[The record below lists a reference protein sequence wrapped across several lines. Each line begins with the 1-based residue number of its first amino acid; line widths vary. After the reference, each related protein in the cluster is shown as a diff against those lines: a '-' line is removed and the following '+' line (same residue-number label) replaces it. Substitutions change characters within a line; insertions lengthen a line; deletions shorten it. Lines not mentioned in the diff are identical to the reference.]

1 MLILFVT
8 SYFLALS
15 HALKVI
21 SREDPSVHVEYMD
34 NGTIVLS
41 GMGELHMD
49 IVIGRIKNDFKVD
62 AYIGPLQVAYREIPT
77 QEAQHEGKKH
87 EKFIIRTSQ

>member
-1 MLILFVT
+1 
-8 SYFLALS
+8 
-15 HALKVI
+15 
-21 SREDPSVHVEYMD
+21 
-34 NGTIVLS
+34 
-41 GMGELHMD
+41 MGELHMD

-87 EKFIIRTSQ
+87 EKFTIRTSQ